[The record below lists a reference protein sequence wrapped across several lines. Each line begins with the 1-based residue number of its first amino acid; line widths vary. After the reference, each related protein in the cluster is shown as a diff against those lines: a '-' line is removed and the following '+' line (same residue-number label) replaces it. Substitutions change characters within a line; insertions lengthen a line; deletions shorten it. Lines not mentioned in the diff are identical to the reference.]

1 MKILLILEKKFFFE
15 KVFKGSSENL
25 YENKVKRWKW
35 PVPSNDLKSWQDIF
49 FNWKN
54 FKFCY
59 VLFLQNMWMH
69 FSEKNKNYFNFCGEK
84 KLVKLGSAWNQ
95 PWFRMAEA
103 IEKFREHYEDILNQ
117 KTQVDRKFTFRNYFL
132 MKNH

>member
-1 MKILLILEKKFFFE
+1 
-15 KVFKGSSENL
+15 
-25 YENKVKRWKW
+25 
-35 PVPSNDLKSWQDIF
+35 
-49 FNWKN
+49 
-54 FKFCY
+54 
-59 VLFLQNMWMH
+59 MWMH